1 MPDRDASSTPPPG
14 VDNRRNYYRVLHVQ
28 PEAPVEVI
36 KASYRTLMTQ
46 LKVHPDLGG
55 SHAQAAMI
63 NEAWAVLGDAE
74 RRAAYDRLLRR
85 RGPLPPRAAGPG
97 AAGTR
102 KPDAAGDG
110 FQPMGPGQWPAG
122 GPATAA
128 AAAARAA
135 GAAHGAA
142 DGPSQSSGAA
152 EASGTSG
159 PSGPSGASTEVPP
172 SAPPVEPPAAES
184 EADPPV
190 ELQRGH
196 HCALCGLGAAPDPR
210 PDARCLRCHAP
221 LAALP
226 LPGSPGHELLG
237 RRGAIRRAQGHVAVL
252 RIGWPSPELPVRW
265 RDLSLTGLSVFTPRP
280 IEPGQ
285 RIHLA
290 DQALE
295 AVAEVVA
302 CRPQGRLYTV
312 HARLVTA
319 LLLQSTGVFMSAE
332 A

>member
-1 MPDRDASSTPPPG
+1 MPDRDASPTPPPG

-85 RGPLPPRAAGPG
+85 RGPPPPRAAGPG
-97 AAGTR
+97 GPAAGKTG
-102 KPDAAGDG
+102 PAGATGAAGSG
-110 FQPMGPGQWPAG
+110 FRPMGPGQWPAG
-122 GPATAA
+122 QSADHPSGQSADPAA
-128 AAAARAA
+128 A
-135 GAAHGAA
+135 
-142 DGPSQSSGAA
+142 
-152 EASGTSG
+152 
-159 PSGPSGASTEVPP
+159 PP
-172 SAPPVEPPAAES
+172 APPAPPPEQPTASADAPAEPA
-184 EADPPV
+184 V
-190 ELQRGH
+190 ELHRGH
-196 HCALCGLGAAPDPR
+196 HCALCGHPAAPDPR

-237 RRGAIRRAQGHVAVL
+237 RRGAIRRAQGHVALL

>member
-1 MPDRDASSTPPPG
+1 MPDRDASPSPPPG

-28 PEAPVEVI
+28 PEAPAEVI
-36 KASYRTLMTQ
+36 KASYRTLMTR

-63 NEAWAVLGDAE
+63 NEAWAVLGDPE

-85 RGPLPPRAAGPG
+85 RGPPPRAAGAG
-97 AAGTR
+97 AGAGG
-102 KPDAAGDG
+102 AGGGG

-122 GPATAA
+122 RGRAGEAAANPPGGAAPEPAPERAGEPRTQADTSAGAGVDGGPGTPHAPAAAEPAT
-128 AAAARAA
+128 
-135 GAAHGAA
+135 
-142 DGPSQSSGAA
+142 DPDV
-152 EASGTSG
+152 ASL
-159 PSGPSGASTEVPP
+159 
-172 SAPPVEPPAAES
+172 
-184 EADPPV
+184 
-190 ELQRGH
+190 LQREH
-196 HCALCGLGAAPDPR
+196 HCALCGHAAMPDPR
-210 PDARCLRCHAP
+210 PDARCLRCNAP

-237 RRGAIRRAQGHVAVL
+237 RRGAIRRAQGHVAML

-280 IEPGQ
+280 IAPGQ
-285 RIHLA
+285 RIHIS

-302 CRPQGRLYTV
+302 CRPQGRLFTV